1 MASPSLRFATEELAP
16 VETGSRGLGW
26 AIYGLIVLAG
36 FAFGV
41 IVGNQRPKTIEV
53 VKNVPVETKND
64 PKPSDKKELE
74 KKEPEKK
81 LPEVKPEPKPMIE
94 PKPEPKPEVKP
105 EPKPEP
111 KPSPE
116 PKPPTIVQVSF
127 DKEVKAVFISKC
139 VNCHG
144 AIGKPKGDLDLRTL
158 ASIAKGGKT
167 GDALKGGD
175 LKNSL
180 IWTQIVDEAMPPP
193 DSKLELTEADKL
205 KIKNWILSGGK

>member
-94 PKPEPKPEVKP
+94 PKPEPKPE
-105 EPKPEP
+105 
-111 KPSPE
+111 
-116 PKPPTIVQVSF
+116 PPTIVQVSF

-193 DSKLELTEADKL
+193 DSKLELTEAEKL